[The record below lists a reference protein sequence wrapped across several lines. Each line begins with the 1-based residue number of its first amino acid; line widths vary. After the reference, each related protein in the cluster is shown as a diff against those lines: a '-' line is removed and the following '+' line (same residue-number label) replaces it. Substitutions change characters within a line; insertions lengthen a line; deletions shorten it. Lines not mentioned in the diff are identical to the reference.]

1 MVETPK
7 SPKFAPMLKIKSFT
21 FNPFQEN
28 TYVLSEGNDAVVI
41 DSGNS
46 DKNETAALDNYISEE
61 KLVIKYLL
69 NTHCHI
75 DHVLGNYHVKEK
87 YNVPFMIHEKD
98 LPVLR
103 SVKSYAPNYG
113 FPLYS
118 ECLPDSFLKE
128 GDEINFGVAKMKVL
142 FVPGHAPG
150 HIAFYFEKE
159 KKLISGDVLFRS
171 SIGRTDLPGGNFE
184 TLILSIHQKLFTLP
198 DDVTVY
204 SGHGPTTTL
213 GEEKVSNPFCALSL
227 R

>member
-1 MVETPK
+1 MLTIK
-7 SPKFAPMLKIKSFT
+7 TFA

-28 TYVLSEGNDAVVI
+28 TYVVSSGSEAVVI
-41 DSGNS
+41 DPGNS
-46 DKNETAALDNYISEE
+46 NKNETIQLDEYIASQN
-61 KLVIKYLL
+61 LTIKYLL

-87 YNVPFMIHEKD
+87 YKIPFMIHAND

-103 SVKSYAPNYG
+103 AVKAYAPNYG
-113 FPLYS
+113 FPMYT

-128 GDEINFGVAKMKVL
+128 GDEVNFGDTKGKVL

-150 HIAFYFEKE
+150 HIAFYFERE
-159 KKLISGDVLFRS
+159 KKLMAGDVLFQS
-171 SIGRTDLPGGNFE
+171 SIGRTDLPGGDFD
-184 TLILSIHQKLFTLP
+184 TLIDSIHQKLFTLP

-204 SGHGPTTTL
+204 PGHGPTTTT
-213 GEEKVSNPFCALSL
+213 GVEKVSNPFCALSL